1 MAKINNNSG
10 SRVSKKTVQNTN
22 NNGKQTFTISAF
34 SENHIGLLNRI
45 TIIFTR
51 RHVNIESLTVS
62 GSAIPGIH
70 KFTIVVNE
78 TLEKVEKVV
87 SQIDKLVEVLKAFYH
102 TEDEVIHQEVALYKV
117 PTAALIE
124 GNNIEETVRKHNAR
138 ILEVTPEFT
147 VIEKTGHKEETQE
160 LFDELNRYGLLQ
172 FTRSGRI
179 AITKSSKEIFT
190 DYLREIENNIK
201 ENNL

>member
-1 MAKINNNSG
+1 MAKMNNNNG
-10 SRVSKKTVQNTN
+10 K

-51 RHVNIESLTVS
+51 RQVNIESLTVS

-70 KFTIVVNE
+70 KFTIVVND

-87 SQIDKLVEVLKAFYH
+87 NQIEKLVEVLRAFYH
-102 TEDEVIHQEVALYKV
+102 TEDEIVQQEIALYKV
-117 PTAALIE
+117 PTTALME
-124 GNNIEETVRKHNAR
+124 SNKVEETIRKHHAR

-147 VIEKTGHKEETQE
+147 VIEMTGHKEETQE
-160 LFDELNRYGLLQ
+160 LFDELNEYGLLQ

-179 AITKSSKEIFT
+179 AITKSNREIFAN
-190 DYLREIENNIK
+190 YMQEAGKNSVK
-201 ENNL
+201 YA

>member
-1 MAKINNNSG
+1 MAETIND
-10 SRVSKKTVQNTN
+10 QQN

-62 GSAIPGIH
+62 GSALPGIH

-87 SQIDKLVEVLKAFYH
+87 NQIEKLVEVLRAFYH
-102 TEDEVIHQEVALYKV
+102 TEEEIIQQEIALYKV
-117 PTAALIE
+117 PTTALME
-124 GNNIEETVRKHNAR
+124 SNKLEETIRKHHAR
-138 ILEVTPEFT
+138 ILEVTQEYT
-147 VIEKTGHKEETQE
+147 VIEMTGHKEETQE
-160 LFDELNRYGLLQ
+160 LFDELNEYGLLQ

-179 AITKSSKEIFT
+179 AVTKSPRELFT
-190 DYLREIENNIK
+190 SYMDEVVNNSVK
-201 ENNL
+201 